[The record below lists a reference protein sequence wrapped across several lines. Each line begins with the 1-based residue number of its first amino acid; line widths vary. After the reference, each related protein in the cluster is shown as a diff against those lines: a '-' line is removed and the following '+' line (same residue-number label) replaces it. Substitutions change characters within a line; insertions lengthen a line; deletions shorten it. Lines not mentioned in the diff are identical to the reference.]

1 MLTVSAATVDS
12 NSDGNSLC
20 DILRKT
26 RDDLFQ
32 LKYVTLVIKESMR
45 LYPPFPMFSRSLD
58 KSYEIAGKLVPQGK
72 ELVLGPLPL
81 RHLRGLY
88 RDYDVIVLA

>member
-1 MLTVSAATVDS
+1 MLLLMMMMIIIKMLLVIAISFS
-12 NSDGNSLC
+12 
-20 DILRKT
+20 I

-58 KSYEIAGKLVPQGK
+58 KSYEIAERLVPQGK
-72 ELVLGPLPL
+72 ELILGTLASSQSLGLVL
-81 RHLRGLY
+81 
-88 RDYDVIVLA
+88 

>member
-1 MLTVSAATVDS
+1 MGYLSS
-12 NSDGNSLC
+12 
-20 DILRKT
+20 T

-58 KSYEIAGKLVPQGK
+58 KSYDIAGKLVPQGK
-72 ELVLGPLPL
+72 ELVLGPLAL
-81 RHLRGLY
+81 RRLRGLY
-88 RDYDVIVLA
+88 RDCDVTVVHCIRSGSSSRKVLHE